1 MIQGG
6 DPTGTGKG
14 GQSIWG
20 KEFKN
25 ETSDKLIPVRGAL
38 CMANAGPDT
47 NGSQFFV
54 VQNREVTDE
63 MLDSSPIELTKAQ
76 RDLFKEQGGYP
87 SLTGDYTVFGQLY
100 DGYDVLDKIAQT
112 QTVSD
117 AKAENKPK
125 KTLSLKNH
133 RKELLEK
140 PPGGTDAYHRTGSH
154 KKRTVL
160 QADLCLY
167 PG

>member
-38 CMANAGPDT
+38 CMANAVRIPT
-47 NGSQFFV
+47 EASFLS

-76 RDLFKEQGGYP
+76 RIFFQRAGRIP
-87 SLTGDYTVFGQLY
+87 VFDRRLHGIRPA
-100 DGYDVLDKIAQT
+100 V
-112 QTVSD
+112 
-117 AKAENKPK
+117 
-125 KTLSLKNH
+125 
-133 RKELLEK
+133 
-140 PPGGTDAYHRTGSH
+140 
-154 KKRTVL
+154 
-160 QADLCLY
+160 
-167 PG
+167 